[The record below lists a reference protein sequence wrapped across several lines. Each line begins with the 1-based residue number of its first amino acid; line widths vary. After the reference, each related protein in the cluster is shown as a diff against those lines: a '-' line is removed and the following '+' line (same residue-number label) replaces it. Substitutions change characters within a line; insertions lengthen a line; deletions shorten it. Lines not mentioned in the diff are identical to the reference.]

1 MNTVASTTMPPAFSW
16 PVRVY
21 WEDTD
26 GGGVVYYANYLKFFE
41 RTRTEWLRSMGLNQQ
56 ALRDETG
63 GVFVVSEAA
72 VKYHRY
78 ARLDDLLT
86 VTARLQQAGKA
97 SVVFAQ
103 QAWRGEAGQGE
114 LLAEGT
120 FRVGWVKAETM
131 HPTRMPPHVLQALAA
146 SAVSGA

>member
-1 MNTVASTTMPPAFSW
+1 MPPAFSW

-72 VKYHRY
+72 VKYHRS
-78 ARLDDLLT
+78 ARLDDLRIPPNN
-86 VTARLQQAGKA
+86 RLEALHGDRNGLHSIRIYDQ
-97 SVVFAQ
+97 
-103 QAWRGEAGQGE
+103 WRVCFCFVDGDAYDVEI
-114 LLAEGT
+114 
-120 FRVGWVKAETM
+120 VDY
-131 HPTRMPPHVLQALAA
+131 H
-146 SAVSGA
+146 

>member
-1 MNTVASTTMPPAFSW
+1 MVFS
-16 PVRVY
+16 VLV
-21 WEDTD
+21 
-26 GGGVVYYANYLKFFE
+26 
-41 RTRTEWLRSMGLNQQ
+41 
-56 ALRDETG
+56 ETG

-72 VKYHRY
+72 VKYHRS

-103 QAWRGEAGQGE
+103 QAWRGEPGQGE

-131 HPTRMPPHVLQALAA
+131 QPTRMPPHVLQALAA